1 MRAGQRRAEPT
12 RLLQLGRAPR
22 GPDLVGAVL
31 QGYLRCLGSPNL
43 EVGSRL
49 CVDAVPNNA
58 PCQLTID
65 LSPQYWGFVCQIVK
79 GGWNFL
85 GSGSTGS
92 GGVIGAG
99 GPCAL
104 DFTNSKIHVSPNPA
118 LPDPDPN
125 ASLVT
130 DIYLD
135 LSATMASTT
144 PPVNIYAT
152 LIDRAGRGSST
163 PVLVTQ
169 WQ

>member
-1 MRAGQRRAEPT
+1 MA
-12 RLLQLGRAPR
+12 
-22 GPDLVGAVL
+22 DLVGAVL
-31 QGYLRCLGSPNL
+31 QGYLRCFGSPNL
-43 EVGSRL
+43 EAGSRL
-49 CVDAVPNNA
+49 CVDAVPNNV

-65 LSPQYWGFVCQIVK
+65 LSPQYWGFVYQIVK

-85 GSGSTGS
+85 GSGSIGS

-104 DFTNSKIHVSPNPA
+104 DLTNSKIHVNPKPA

>member
-1 MRAGQRRAEPT
+1 
-12 RLLQLGRAPR
+12 
-22 GPDLVGAVL
+22 V
-31 QGYLRCLGSPNL
+31 N
-43 EVGSRL
+43 
-49 CVDAVPNNA
+49 
-58 PCQLTID
+58 
-65 LSPQYWGFVCQIVK
+65 
-79 GGWNFL
+79 
-85 GSGSTGS
+85 
-92 GGVIGAG
+92 
-99 GPCAL
+99 
-104 DFTNSKIHVSPNPA
+104 PNPA